1 MVCDLNG
8 MVWDLM
14 QCYDICMLSE
24 IEIKSLMLLY
34 ALRFVKKKKKTPRYT
49 EYFQIFQSEQII
61 RQYLPLI

>member
-34 ALRFVKKKKKTPRYT
+34 ALRFVKKKKKKRLGIQNISK
-49 EYFQIFQSEQII
+49 YFKVN
-61 RQYLPLI
+61 R